1 MHSHCF
7 EHFQA
12 AEESAKTSNM
22 GQEAGAYSESRSAS
36 GICFDQTAVSHSFAQ
51 LIKKINS

>member
-7 EHFQA
+7 EHFPA
-12 AEESAKTSNM
+12 EEESAKTSNM
-22 GQEAGAYSESRSAS
+22 GQEAGAHSESRSAS